1 MENSYRDGNTRT
13 PYLPEKPIY
22 SSRSNRTGH
31 GITDWFKT
39 VKEYIKAI
47 YQHPAYLTYMQST
60 SYEMLVWRTHSWN
73 KDCLEKYQKLR
84 YAEDNNLMGKRKTE
98 VKSLL
103 MKVKQES
110 EKPGLKLNIQKIK
123 ITASNPITSWHTD
136 GEKV

>member
-1 MENSYRDGNTRT
+1 
-13 PYLPEKPIY
+13 
-22 SSRSNRTGH
+22 
-31 GITDWFKT
+31 
-39 VKEYIKAI
+39 
-47 YQHPAYLTYMQST
+47 
-60 SYEMLVWRTHSWN
+60 MLVWRTHSWN
-73 KDCLEKYQKLR
+73 KDCLEKYQKVR